1 MVYKEQTTYCSQ
13 MSFCLF
19 LLSMGIKL
27 FGEKKKIEKEREFLV
42 YGLHKAVLSSV
53 NDLCSL
59 ASRESPKRPLLSYS
73 SFSFSL

>member
-19 LLSMGIKL
+19 LLSMGINL
-27 FGEKKKIEKEREFLV
+27 FGEKKKIEREFLV

-59 ASRESPKRPLLSYS
+59 TSRESPKRPLLSYS